1 MNFVPRYLGR
11 GSWLAQRDPRLLVIA
26 VACFVLAAIQ
36 VWDIR
41 IMLLLTALAFAWYR
55 QAHIPFR
62 AVRRQWLFAIFFVSL
77 IVVFNLIVASGRV
90 QRLPEGAQE
99 HIYGYIPV
107 VGTPVSD
114 ASVTYAAT
122 QWIRFMGMI
131 AIGFPIAFSIDPS
144 AFGATFA
151 RLGVPYRFAFA
162 IDLTWRFIPSFVAD
176 FRTTVDAQRVRGM
189 DPDSFGRSGIRY
201 LRRQIPVV
209 VPTVVNAIAGAE
221 DTIDAM
227 DLRSFG
233 TGKRTWLHELRFD
246 RTDRLVLIG
255 FVTLLVV
262 ATVAAW
268 TAGTA
273 NLWIPPFLVPGG

>member
-26 VACFVLAAIQ
+26 VACFVISAIQ

-41 IMLLLTALAFAWYR
+41 IMLVLTALGFAWYR

-201 LRRQIPVV
+201 LRRQVPVV

-233 TGKRTWLHELRFD
+233 TGKRTWLHDLRFD

-273 NLWIPPFLVPGG
+273 YLWVPPFMIPGG